1 MNELITA
8 TLNFAMAFGAIFL
21 VQPSVAQVAL
31 AKNLTAP
38 AGSHSPG
45 IPLLSMG
52 GISMFIGINLSLS
65 ICSSNEGFASLHPL
79 IAALVI
85 LLFSG
90 LLLDT
95 NMSFR
100 YVRQLARVLAAGVL
114 VLHSQSTPAI
124 FLPTLST
131 WLNAALQMAFV
142 VGFMYGSHELVLYR
156 KMTMFYLALLNTL
169 LFAFLLWH
177 LKAPFNQFLLALS
190 LAGSLSGVLVYS
202 RYARQKNKPLPLVG
216 HTGIFLIAIILAA
229 LWLQLIAYWL
239 N

>member
-8 TLNFAMAFGAIFL
+8 TLSFVMAFGAIFL
-21 VQPSVAQVAL
+21 VHPSVAQVAL

-38 AGSHSPG
+38 PGSHPPG

-52 GISMFIGINLSLS
+52 GISMFIGINLSLAIFS
-65 ICSSNEGFASLHPL
+65 TNEGFAGLHPL
-79 IAALVI
+79 IAALII

-95 NMSFR
+95 NMAFR
-100 YVRQLARVLAAGVL
+100 YVRQLARLFAAAVL
-114 VLHSQSTPAI
+114 VLHDHSSPAV
-124 FLPTLST
+124 FLPGFPS
-131 WLNAALQMAFV
+131 WLNALLQMAFV
-142 VGFMYGSHELVLYR
+142 IGFMYGYHELVLYR
-156 KMTMFYLALLNTL
+156 KMAFFYLALLNAL
-169 LFAFLLWH
+169 VFAFLLWQ
-177 LKAPFNQFLLALS
+177 LQAPFNEILLVLS

-202 RYARQKNKPLPLVG
+202 RYARHKNKPLPLIG

-229 LWLQLIAYWL
+229 LWLELIAYWM

>member
-1 MNELITA
+1 MNELMTA

-38 AGSHSPG
+38 PESHPPG

-52 GISMFIGINLSLS
+52 GVSMFIGINLSLS
-65 ICSSNEGFASLHPL
+65 IFSTNEGFAGLHPL
-79 IAALVI
+79 IAALII

-95 NMSFR
+95 NMAFR
-100 YVRQLARVLAAGVL
+100 YVRQLARIMAAGIL
-114 VLHSQSTPAI
+114 VLHDHSTTAI
-124 FLPTLST
+124 ILPSLPY
-131 WLNAALQMAFV
+131 WLNALLQMAFV
-142 VGFMYGSHELVLYR
+142 VGLMYGYHELVLYR
-156 KMTMFYLALLNTL
+156 KMTMFYLALVNALG
-169 LFAFLLWH
+169 FAFLLWQSH
-177 LKAPFNQFLLALS
+177 APFNEILLALS
-190 LAGSLSGVLVYS
+190 LAGSLSGALVYS
-202 RYARQKNKPLPLVG
+202 RYAQLKNKPLPLIG

-229 LWLQLIAYWL
+229 LWLQFIAYWV